1 MKRNIFYGGLLMFA
15 TTLLCACGTDPEIPQ
30 FESRTIGTDKVR
42 KVATTELTDA
52 GLTEGSD
59 LRYNYMYSI
68 GSDMYFRGKAYRGD
82 VYGNYS
88 IYKYNPEAGKVT
100 VAWYVSDTNIPIE
113 YAGMESPLSALTA
126 LVTQMQDLQGQMD
139 AKDAEMQKIQ
149 NERETL
155 RDELYQLDY
164 SSDEYKRIEAAIAKY
179 DEDYNTLYND
189 RDALKQQYDE
199 KDSERS
205 NLYQSVREI
214 IDAVSNGMSSFSNDK
229 NRMCTYNGKGYSYIE
244 TGYSSV
250 FNNKPVLLEFD
261 PATGKIKVNVLEASD
276 DSYLEF
282 IFSTSQG
289 IFAMKNSQIYQYSF
303 TNNNWEL
310 KGDLDGSASYDPSA
324 LRMFSQSDKL
334 YSTTYE
340 GGTMILRTLNAPY
353 TSVSS
358 TASLVYPH
366 DYGYKDYNSYNSYYG
381 YENYPFAADGKLYIP
396 NGRNFYECDLSSN
409 KVSSVT
415 LPDETN
421 MEYMLCVIGSKLYY
435 VSSST
440 LYEIT
445 F

>member
-42 KVATTELTDA
+42 EVATAELTDA
-52 GLTEGSD
+52 GLIERSD
-59 LRYNYMYSI
+59 FRYNYMYSI
-68 GSDMYFRGKAYRGD
+68 GSDMYFRGKAYHAGD
-82 VYGNYS
+82 LEANYS
-88 IYKYNPEAGKVT
+88 IYKYNPETGKIT

-113 YAGMESPLSALTA
+113 YAGMESSLSALTA
-126 LVTQMQDLQGQMD
+126 LGTQIQDLQTQMD

-155 RDELYQLDY
+155 RDELYRLDY
-164 SSDEYKRIEAAIAKY
+164 NSDEYKRVEAAIAKC
-179 DEDYNTLYND
+179 DEDYNTLYNE
-189 RDALKQQYDE
+189 RDALKQQYNE

-214 IDAVSNGMSSFSNDK
+214 VEAVSNGMFSFSNDK
-229 NRMCTYNGKGYSYIE
+229 NRMCMYNGKGYSYME
-244 TGYSSV
+244 TGYSSG
-250 FNNKPVLLEFD
+250 FDTKPVLLEFD
-261 PATGKIKVNVLEASD
+261 PATGKIKVNVLEAAD

-303 TNNNWEL
+303 ANNNWEL
-310 KGDLDGSASYDPSA
+310 KGGLDGSTSYDPSA
-324 LRMFSQSDKL
+324 FRMFSQSDKL
-334 YSTTYE
+334 YNTTYE
-340 GGTMILRTLNAPY
+340 GGAMILRTLNAPY

-366 DYGYKDYNSYNSYYG
+366 DYGYNSYNSYYT
-381 YENYPFAADGKLYIP
+381 YEVYPFVAGGKLYIP
-396 NGRNFYECDLSSN
+396 NGRNFYECDLSTN
-409 KVSSVT
+409 KVSSVV
-415 LPDETN
+415 LPDEAN
-421 MEYMLCVIGSKLYY
+421 MEYMLCVIGSKFYY
-435 VSSST
+435 VSNST